1 METTR
6 PRWDI
11 HKPLSSEEIEAVRSA
26 LKQWELTPLQVQ
38 LLANRGLREPEEIEA
53 FLDPPMVDRYPD
65 PNLLVGVSAAVDRIC
80 AARERGERVVVYGD
94 FDCDGVTATAVLT
107 IALRRFGLEVE
118 PYVPRRKEEGY
129 GLNAGAVRELGA
141 RGFKLLITVD
151 CGISGAHEVEEAHR
165 AGLDV
170 IVTDHHTLPEELPA
184 AVACINPKQFVEGC
198 DVYSDLSG
206 VGVAYQLVRALVK
219 KCGVP
224 KGLKNSDLLGL
235 VAIGTVADVVPL
247 KGANRSLVLHGLSAL
262 SRHTFPGLKTLME
275 RAGMR
280 LDKIDTERIG
290 YAIGPRLNAAGRM
303 DDARVAYQLLLTED
317 GAEAND
323 LARKLE
329 AHNRQ
334 RQARTNMI
342 VDQAKARAR
351 AMDGSTRIVVLADP
365 DWDQGVIGLV
375 ASRLVEEYGRPA
387 VVMEQGEETSRG
399 SARSTSHFNIV
410 AALSEVKDLL
420 IRWGGHEAAAGF
432 TLHTRNLPQLE
443 ERLSKLA
450 GEKLSEEHLQPTLR
464 ADAEIAMAE
473 VHDRTLDSINRL
485 APFGS
490 GNPSPLFMAR
500 NVRVLDARVIG
511 ESGSHLKLAL
521 ASEPTGPS
529 SEVEAIGWRMG
540 FMLPSIRSKPR
551 VDLIFSIEREEY
563 RGQMQ
568 LRAKIR
574 DLRLSA

>member
-1 METTR
+1 
-6 PRWDI
+6 
-11 HKPLSSEEIEAVRSA
+11 
-26 LKQWELTPLQVQ
+26 LQVQ

-80 AARERGERVVVYGD
+80 LARERGERVVVYGD
-94 FDCDGVTATAVLT
+94 FDCDGVTAVAVLAMT
-107 IALRRFGLEVE
+107 LRRFGLEVE

-141 RGFKLLITVD
+141 RGFRLLITVD
-151 CGISGAHEVEEAHR
+151 CGISGAHEVEEARR

-184 AVACINPKQFVEGC
+184 AAACINPKQYVEGC
-198 DVYSDLSG
+198 DVYGDLAG

-219 KCGVP
+219 RCGIP
-224 KGLKNSDLLGL
+224 KGLRNSDLLGL

-262 SRHTFPGLKTLME
+262 RKHTMPGLRTLME
-275 RAGMR
+275 RAGFK
-280 LDKIDTERIG
+280 LDQIDTERIG

-303 DDARVAYQLLLTED
+303 DDARVAYQLLLTDD
-317 GAEAND
+317 GEEASD

-342 VDQAKARAR
+342 VEQAKSRAR
-351 AMDGSTRIVVLADP
+351 EMDSSNRIVVIADR

-399 SARSTSHFNIV
+399 SARSTLHFNIV
-410 AALSEVKDLL
+410 EALAEVKDLL
-420 IRWGGHEAAAGF
+420 IKWGGHAAAAGF
-432 TLHTRNLPQLE
+432 TINTSNLPE
-443 ERLSKLA
+443 FERRLRQLA
-450 GEKLSEEHLQPTLR
+450 GERLHDDQLQPTLMS
-464 ADAEIAMAE
+464 DAEIVMSE
-473 VHDRTLDSINRL
+473 VHDRTLDSVNRL

-490 GNPSPLFMAR
+490 GNPQPLFMAR

-511 ESGSHLKLAL
+511 ETGAHLKLAL
-521 ASEPTGPS
+521 AAQPTGPT

-540 FMLPSIRSKPR
+540 HHLPHIRSKPR
-551 VDLIFSIEREEY
+551 VDLLFHIEREEF
-563 RGQMQ
+563 RGEMR